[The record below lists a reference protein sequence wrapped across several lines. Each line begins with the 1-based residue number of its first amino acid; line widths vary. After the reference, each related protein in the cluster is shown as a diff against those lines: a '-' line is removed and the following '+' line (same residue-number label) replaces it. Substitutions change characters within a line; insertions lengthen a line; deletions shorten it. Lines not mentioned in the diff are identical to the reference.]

1 MSDSVW
7 NRTIHQVAIPQLELE
22 VHSIISTSGE
32 VFPCAR
38 DAIKNL
44 AQSC

>member
-7 NRTIHQVAIPQLELE
+7 NRTTHQVANPLLE
-22 VHSIISTSGE
+22 VEVNFIINTSRQ